1 MPQVARIKLSSADLE
16 KLNQVCVTIKEI
28 AEKTGAGMK
37 GPVPLPTKR
46 MLVPVRKTPCGDGTA
61 TWDHWEMRV
70 HRRLIDVEAS
80 DRALKQLMRIPIP
93 DGITIEIKLKS

>member
-1 MPQVARIKLSSADLE
+1 MPQVARVKLSSADLE
-16 KLNQVCVTIKEI
+16 KLNQICNVIKEI
-28 AEKTGAGMK
+28 SEKTGAGMK

-46 MLVPVRKTPCGDGTA
+46 LLVPVRKTPCGDGTA

-93 DGITIEIKLKS
+93 DGVNIEIKLKS

>member
-1 MPQVARIKLSSADLE
+1 MPQVARVKLSSADLE
-16 KLNQVCVTIKEI
+16 KLNQICSVIKEI
-28 AEKTGAGMK
+28 SEKTGAGMK

-46 MLVPVRKTPCGDGTA
+46 LLVPVRKTPCGDGTA

-93 DGITIEIKLKS
+93 DGVNIEIKLKS